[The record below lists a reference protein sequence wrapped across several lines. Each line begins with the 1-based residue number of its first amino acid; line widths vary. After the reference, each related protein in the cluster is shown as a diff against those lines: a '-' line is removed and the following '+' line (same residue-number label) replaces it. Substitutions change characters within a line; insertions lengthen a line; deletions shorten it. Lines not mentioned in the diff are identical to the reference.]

1 MPLFREAATAIKSI
15 RRSTVMAAL
24 ELRSEVWQTGGWSRR
39 PNDMAAPE
47 MDNATAPESRLKG
60 KTMKPVDPAK
70 ANADVRAVFDD
81 IKAARGVD
89 DVNNFWKYMANEPR
103 MLRHTWESLKDIMG
117 PGALDPLT
125 KELIYVAISVSN
137 NCNYC
142 MASHT
147 AAARAKGATDAQLNE
162 LYAVVGL
169 ANMTNRLANAY
180 KVPVD
185 DAFKESD

>member
-1 MPLFREAATAIKSI
+1 
-15 RRSTVMAAL
+15 
-24 ELRSEVWQTGGWSRR
+24 
-39 PNDMAAPE
+39 
-47 MDNATAPESRLKG
+47 
-60 KTMKPVDPAK
+60 MKPVDPLK
-70 ANADVRAVFDD
+70 AAAEVRAVFDD
-81 IKAARGVD
+81 IKSSRNVK
-89 DVNNFWKYMANEPR
+89 DVNNFWKYLANEPR
-103 MLRHTWESLKDIMG
+103 MLKHTWESLKAIMG

-125 KELIYVAISVSN
+125 KELVYVAISVSN
-137 NCNYC
+137 NCEYC

-185 DAFKESD
+185 EAFKDKD